1 MNDAVKDPFAAFDPG
16 PPPAPNLT
24 SQGVI
29 ATDIT
34 SQFVNAAQRMD
45 LQPTVLNHVLIDH
58 RARGWAAGEGP
69 LLHIV

>member
-34 SQFVNAAQRMD
+34 SQFVNAAQ
-45 LQPTVLNHVLIDH
+45 PTVLNHVLIDH